1 MKSNELQN
9 FRRWACARALAVM
22 LAGGMLLAAGCGS
35 DGPAGEQA
43 SAKRSDKAKKSS
55 DAVAQVKPAAE
66 DPKYAHMANAVVTG
80 KTTAAV
86 DLKYDVLTKPEPG
99 RPFEIELALQPRV
112 TADTLQVEITDMPGL
127 TIVGERAANFGPVA
141 AGQTYTTRVLVQ
153 SDVAGLYYVSV
164 IAQLITKVQ
173 SEARTFSVPVVVGAA
188 PAAAQKVA
196 PPKDASGQAIQ
207 SMPAK
212 ES

>member
-1 MKSNELQN
+1 MKSHELKN
-9 FRRWACARALAVM
+9 FRRWVRPRALAVM
-22 LAGGMLLAAGCGS
+22 LAGGMLAAGCGS
-35 DGPAGEQA
+35 DETVGGQA
-43 SAKRSDKAKKSS
+43 SAKRSDKAKKTSV
-55 DAVAQVKPAAE
+55 AAAQVKPAVE
-66 DPKYAHMANAVVTG
+66 DPQYAHMANAVVTG

-127 TIVGERAANFGPVA
+127 AIVGERAAKFGPVA

-164 IAQLITKVQ
+164 IAQMITKVQ
-173 SEARTFSVPVVVGAA
+173 SEARAFSVPVVVGAA
-188 PAAAQKVA
+188 PAATQKVA
-196 PPKDASGQAIQ
+196 PQKDASGQAIQ
-207 SMPAK
+207 SMPAT